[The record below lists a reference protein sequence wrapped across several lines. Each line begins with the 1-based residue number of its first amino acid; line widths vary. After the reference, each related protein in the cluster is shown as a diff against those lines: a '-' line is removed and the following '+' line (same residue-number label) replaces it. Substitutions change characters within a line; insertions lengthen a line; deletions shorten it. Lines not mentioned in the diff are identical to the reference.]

1 VTTQN
6 N

>member
-1 VTTQN
+1 TTQN